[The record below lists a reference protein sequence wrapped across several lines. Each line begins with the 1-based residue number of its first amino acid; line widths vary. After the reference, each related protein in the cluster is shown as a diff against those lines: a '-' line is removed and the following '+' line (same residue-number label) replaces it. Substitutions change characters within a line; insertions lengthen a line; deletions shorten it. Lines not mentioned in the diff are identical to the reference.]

1 MIDFNSISKIGTT
14 FKNVS
19 ADELIGKLNILKLQ
33 DDRKKLLFDILV
45 CQRKLDFFTLDIQL
59 YALKYLFPND
69 YESVKTN
76 PHSYFE
82 PDLYEYDLAK
92 NGQNIIKHG
101 ISFSEV
107 VSYST
112 QFGTLMVPCPDE
124 NDGTR
129 IVIFSDLSPG
139 EYGNKLSLPLA
150 SMVGEKRLY
159 TLSIVQQLNGKFR
172 FISSRVMS
180 RTKFPKTIKNAYK
193 NIYANDPEEKRAFVE
208 QSVEILKQHLFPK

>member
-1 MIDFNSISKIGTT
+1 MIDNSFIKIRAI

-19 ADELIGKLNILKLQ
+19 ADELMGKLNVLEVQ
-33 DDRKKLLFDILV
+33 DDREKLLFDILV
-45 CQRKLDFFTLDIQL
+45 CKRKLDFFLTLDIQL
-59 YALKYLFPND
+59 YVLKDLFPND
-69 YESVKTN
+69 YESVKIN
-76 PHSYFE
+76 RHPCSE
-82 PDLYEYDLAK
+82 CDLYEYDPPK
-92 NGQNIIKHG
+92 NGKNIIKHG
-101 ISFSEV
+101 ISFDEV

-112 QFGTLMVPCPDE
+112 QFGTLVVPCPDE

-159 TLSIVQQLNGKFR
+159 TLSIVQQRDGKFR

-180 RTKFPKTIKNAYK
+180 RTKFSKTIKNAYK
-193 NIYANDPEEKRAFVE
+193 NIYANDPEKKKAFVE
-208 QSVEILKQHLFPK
+208 RSVELLKQHLFRK